1 MKMSRRGFM
10 HGAAAAGTALAFPS
24 IIPARVLGA
33 DAPSNT
39 LNVAQI
45 GCGRIGRTMDAPGF
59 MRGPERTLLDREGSD
74 ADQALLLHALLEECG
89 VQSKILYA
97 PPMPAGETGAPAFA
111 VPMVSH
117 AGRFDYTAASWLGL
131 SEEQISQLERYNE
144 LLCEWNEKI
153 NLTAITD
160 PKGVAVKH
168 FADSLSIF
176 NYIDVPQNARVID
189 VGTGAG
195 FPGLVLKIARPDIQL
210 TLLDSLQKRLNF
222 LNVVCGELNLDA
234 VLIHS
239 RAEEGGQNLD
249 LREGFDLVVSRAVA
263 QLNILSE
270 YCLPYA
276 RLSGRFVAFKGTAEG
291 EINSA
296 KKAIGIL
303 GGKIRNIYEFELPFE
318 GGGRTLVEIEK
329 VSPTPEKYPRQNGK
343 IKSKP
348 L

>member
-1 MKMSRRGFM
+1 M
-10 HGAAAAGTALAFPS
+10 
-24 IIPARVLGA
+24 
-33 DAPSNT
+33 
-39 LNVAQI
+39 
-45 GCGRIGRTMDAPGF
+45 RTYLTEAIKDY
-59 MRGPERTLLDREGSD
+59 
-74 ADQALLLHALLEECG
+74 
-89 VQSKILYA
+89 KIK
-97 PPMPAGETGAPAFA
+97 
-111 VPMVSH
+111 
-117 AGRFDYTAASWLGL
+117 L
-131 SEEQISQLERYNE
+131 SEEQLSQLERYFE

-176 NYIDVPQNARVID
+176 NYINVPQNARIID

-195 FPGLVLKIARPDIQL
+195 FPGVVLKIARPDIQL
-210 TLLDSLQKRLNF
+210 TLLDSLQKRLN
-222 LNVVCGELNLDA
+222 
-234 VLIHS
+234 S
-239 RAEEGGQNLD
+239 RAEEGGQDLD
-249 LREGFDLVVSRAVA
+249 LREGFDLAVSRAVA

-270 YCLPYA
+270 YCVPYV
-276 RLSGRFVAFKGTAEG
+276 RLSGSFVAFKGTAEG
-291 EINSA
+291 EIKAA

-303 GGKIRNIYEFELPFE
+303 GGRIKNIHTFELPLE

>member
-1 MKMSRRGFM
+1 
-10 HGAAAAGTALAFPS
+10 
-24 IIPARVLGA
+24 
-33 DAPSNT
+33 
-39 LNVAQI
+39 
-45 GCGRIGRTMDAPGF
+45 
-59 MRGPERTLLDREGSD
+59 MRKYLTEAIRDY
-74 ADQALLLHALLEECG
+74 
-89 VQSKILYA
+89 KI
-97 PPMPAGETGAPAFA
+97 
-111 VPMVSH
+111 
-117 AGRFDYTAASWLGL
+117 RL

-249 LREGFDLVVSRAVA
+249 LRETYDFAVSRAVA
-263 QLNILSE
+263 QLNTLAE
-270 YCLPYA
+270 FCLPYV
-276 RLSGRFVAFKGTAEG
+276 RLSGSFIAFKGNLDDELD
-291 EINSA
+291 SA
-296 KKAIGIL
+296 KNAIGIL
-303 GGKIRNIYEFELPFE
+303 GGKVKQTYAFELPMD
-318 GGGRTLVEIEK
+318 GGSRNLIQIEK
-329 VSPTPEKYPRQNGK
+329 VRPTPDRYPRAFGK

>member
-1 MKMSRRGFM
+1 M
-10 HGAAAAGTALAFPS
+10 
-24 IIPARVLGA
+24 
-33 DAPSNT
+33 
-39 LNVAQI
+39 
-45 GCGRIGRTMDAPGF
+45 RTYLTEAIKDY
-59 MRGPERTLLDREGSD
+59 
-74 ADQALLLHALLEECG
+74 
-89 VQSKILYA
+89 KI
-97 PPMPAGETGAPAFA
+97 T
-111 VPMVSH
+111 
-117 AGRFDYTAASWLGL
+117 L
-131 SEEQISQLERYNE
+131 SEEQISQLERYYE

-176 NYIDVPQNARVID
+176 NYINVPQNARVID

-195 FPGLVLKIARPDIQL
+195 FPGLVLKIARPDIKL

-222 LNVVCGELNLDA
+222 LQVVCNELNLDSR
-234 VLIHS
+234 LIHS
-239 RAEEGGQNLD
+239 RAEEGGQDLD
-249 LREGFDLVVSRAVA
+249 LRESFDLVVSRAVA
-263 QLNILSE
+263 QLNILCE
-270 YCLPYA
+270 YCIPYV
-276 RLSGRFVAFKGTAEG
+276 RLSGSFVAFKGDADG
-291 EINSA
+291 EIKSA

-303 GGKIRNIYEFELPFE
+303 GGKINNTFKFELPFE

>member
-1 MKMSRRGFM
+1 M
-10 HGAAAAGTALAFPS
+10 
-24 IIPARVLGA
+24 
-33 DAPSNT
+33 
-39 LNVAQI
+39 
-45 GCGRIGRTMDAPGF
+45 RTYLTEAIKDY
-59 MRGPERTLLDREGSD
+59 
-74 ADQALLLHALLEECG
+74 
-89 VQSKILYA
+89 KI
-97 PPMPAGETGAPAFA
+97 T
-111 VPMVSH
+111 
-117 AGRFDYTAASWLGL
+117 L
-131 SEEQISQLERYNE
+131 SEEQISQLERYYE

-176 NYIDVPQNARVID
+176 NYINVPQNARVID

-195 FPGLVLKIARPDIQL
+195 FPGLVLKIARPDIKL

-222 LNVVCGELNLDA
+222 LQVVCNELNLDSK
-234 VLIHS
+234 LIHS
-239 RAEEGGQNLD
+239 RAEEGGQDLD
-249 LREGFDLVVSRAVA
+249 LRESFDLVVSRAVA

-270 YCLPYA
+270 YCIPYV
-276 RLSGRFVAFKGTAEG
+276 RLSGSFVAFKGDADG
-291 EINSA
+291 EIKSA

-303 GGKIRNIYEFELPFE
+303 GGKINNTFKFELPFE

-329 VSPTPEKYPRQNGK
+329 VSPTPYKYPRQNGK

>member
-1 MKMSRRGFM
+1 MRTYLTEAIKDYK
-10 HGAAAAGTALAFPS
+10 
-24 IIPARVLGA
+24 IK
-33 DAPSNT
+33 
-39 LNVAQI
+39 LN
-45 GCGRIGRTMDAPGF
+45 
-59 MRGPERTLLDREGSD
+59 
-74 ADQALLLHALLEECG
+74 
-89 VQSKILYA
+89 
-97 PPMPAGETGAPAFA
+97 
-111 VPMVSH
+111 
-117 AGRFDYTAASWLGL
+117 
-131 SEEQISQLERYNE
+131 EEQLSQLERYYE

-195 FPGLVLKIARPDIQL
+195 FPGVVLKIARPDIQL

-222 LNVVCGELNLDA
+222 LSVVCSELNLDA
-234 VLIHS
+234 ELIHS
-239 RAEEGGQNLD
+239 RAEEGGQDLD
-249 LREGFDLVVSRAVA
+249 LREGFDLAVSRAVA

-270 YCLPYA
+270 YCVPYV

-291 EINSA
+291 EIKAA

-303 GGKIRNIYEFELPFE
+303 GGRIKNIHTFELPLE
-318 GGGRTLVEIEK
+318 GSGRTLVEIEK
-329 VSPTPEKYPRQNGK
+329 VALTPDKYPRQNGK